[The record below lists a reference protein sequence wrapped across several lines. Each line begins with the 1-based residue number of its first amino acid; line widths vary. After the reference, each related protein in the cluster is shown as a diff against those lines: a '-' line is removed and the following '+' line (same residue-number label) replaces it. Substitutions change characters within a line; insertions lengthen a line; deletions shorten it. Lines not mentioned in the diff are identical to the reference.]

1 MDGGKIFRKHS
12 DRPWGTDS
20 LLYSGYLVFTGSKST
35 GAWRWPLT
43 TSTVETKERVDLYL
57 SPLRNFVA
65 CCKVNFTFTFY
76 LYKCG
81 WFCVCA
87 CVHLWLYAWMFA
99 NVLSASIFVL
109 VNHLTTNGHYMR
121 RTTRLTSR
129 CCILYIYSTNIRT
142 EYFKHAA

>member
-65 CCKVNFTFTFY
+65 CCKVNFTFY
-76 LYKCG
+76 LYMCG
-81 WFCVCA
+81 WLCVCVCVRA
-87 CVHLWLYAWMFA
+87 CIYGFMRECLRM
-99 NVLSASIFVL
+99 LSASMFVL
-109 VNHLTTNGHYMR
+109 VKHLTPNGHHMR